1 MGCGLLQ
8 SMIPDVCQS
17 FCHAAERIEVLLGA
31 VTLVDAGNIVLSGD
45 PDYFHGFDAAFA
57 NYADH
62 LLN

>member
-1 MGCGLLQ
+1 
-8 SMIPDVCQS
+8 MIPDVCQS